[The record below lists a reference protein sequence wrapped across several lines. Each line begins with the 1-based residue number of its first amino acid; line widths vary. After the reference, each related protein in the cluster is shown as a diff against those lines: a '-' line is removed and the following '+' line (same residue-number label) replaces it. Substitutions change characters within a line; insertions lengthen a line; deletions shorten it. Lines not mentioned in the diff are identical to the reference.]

1 MSKDEG
7 LSVRTWSGKHVG
19 SRERR
24 RHRCAVGSANRG
36 AIGPKIAKSG
46 DQLGLDTYQIW
57 KIPAQSDTRKALAR
71 ATMGSDF

>member
-7 LSVRTWSGKHVG
+7 LSVRTWPGKHVG

-46 DQLGLDTYQIW
+46 DQLGLVRGPKS
-57 KIPAQSDTRKALAR
+57 KIGDRSRERTPVTLAT
-71 ATMGSDF
+71 AVADF